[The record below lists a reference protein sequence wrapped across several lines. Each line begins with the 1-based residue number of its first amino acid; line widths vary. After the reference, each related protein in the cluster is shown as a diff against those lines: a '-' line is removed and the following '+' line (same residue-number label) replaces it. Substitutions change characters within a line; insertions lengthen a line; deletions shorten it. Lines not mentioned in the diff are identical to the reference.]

1 MKKTVLILIALCFVL
16 CGCGK
21 KSEPEYKIEDGHIVY
36 NPGEEPQIDNS
47 AGMPEYEGSAD
58 NEGRAVFA
66 NEEYNS
72 IASEDKGRASEL
84 KDNLNTAASACA
96 AIYASA
102 DKGTG
107 VNVSLSTQTVAD
119 MMTAIAGAGF
129 SAADSTNYLNMQGY
143 QLMDEFGRST
153 IQPGNISGKYFIVY
167 PDGHL
172 SAFELYREG
181 KVWHL
186 LSMSGAWN
194 EDNTIRI
201 FSEGRYAVRSLEYT
215 AKGWLIYSRD
225 TSDFDENQKSNNGSY
240 TMVRVLPY
248 DSKLRSLAAQYVEP
262 IGYLENNLFIT
273 DWTKQNFGP
282 VDFNTLYAYLFGMYN
297 GTEMLSSYNV
307 RNYYKSVAGT
317 RLYLIPTKTF
327 EDTVQ
332 NWFEIDSSAL
342 KAISDYSYSY
352 GGYLFLGYNRDY
364 YNVTPRTPSPEVV
377 ACTENSDGTITMT
390 VDAVN
395 SWYGTDC
402 AFRHLLTVRPEKD
415 GFKFI
420 SNSLVENEANILPE
434 QKLAAMTD
442 VEISKITG

>member
-1 MKKTVLILIALCFVL
+1 MKKTVLIFMVLCFVL

-21 KSEPEYKIEDGHIVY
+21 KSGPEYKIEDGHIVY
-36 NPGEEPQIDNS
+36 SAGGEPQIDN
-47 AGMPEYEGSAD
+47 AADTVGVEGSAD

-72 IASEDKGRASEL
+72 IASEDSGRVSEL
-84 KDNLNTAASACA
+84 RNNLNTAASACA
-96 AIYASA
+96 EIYAAA
-102 DKGTG
+102 DKGEG
-107 VNVSLSTQTVAD
+107 VNVSLSYQTIAE
-119 MMTAIAGAGF
+119 MMAAIANAGF
-129 SAADSTNYLNMQGY
+129 SVADSTNSVNMQGY
-143 QLMDEFGRST
+143 HSMDEFGKST
-153 IQPGNISGKYFIVY
+153 MQPGNVSGKYFIIY

-181 KVWHL
+181 QVWHL

-201 FSEGRYAVRSLEYT
+201 FSEGRYAVHSLEYT
-215 AKGWLIYSRD
+215 EKGWLIYSRD

-248 DSKLRSLAAQYVEP
+248 DAKLRSLATQYVEP

-273 DWTKQNFGP
+273 DWTNANFGP

-317 RLYLIPTKTF
+317 RLYLVPAQTF
-327 EDTVQ
+327 EDVVQ

-342 KAISDYSYSY
+342 KAISDYSFAR
-352 GGYLFLGYNRDY
+352 GGYFFLGYNRDY
-364 YNVTPRTPSPEVV
+364 FNVTPRTPEPEVV
-377 ACTENSDGTITMT
+377 AYTENSDGTITMT

-395 SWYGTDC
+395 TWYGTDR
-402 AFRHLLTVRPEKD
+402 AFRHILTVRPEKG

-420 SNSLVENEANILPE
+420 SNSLVADENSILPE

-442 VEISKITG
+442 VEISKIKG